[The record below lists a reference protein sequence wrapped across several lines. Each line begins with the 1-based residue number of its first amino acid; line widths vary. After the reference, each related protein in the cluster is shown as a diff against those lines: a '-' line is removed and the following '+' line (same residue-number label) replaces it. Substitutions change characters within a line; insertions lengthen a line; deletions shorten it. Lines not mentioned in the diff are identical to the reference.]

1 MLKPVLESN
10 VTTNNNIM
18 SRYMY
23 SPRIMYAVYELIKKK
38 SSIKRGRRIDNVQV
52 DQLQCYCCKKKK
64 KKSNVHIIG
73 CGRRTFIVPELD
85 PNSRHDSNKQVHLT
99 LYVFKRG
106 ASVFYPFTTNCII
119 HF

>member
-10 VTTNNNIM
+10 VTTNNIIV

-38 SSIKRGRRIDNVQV
+38 KSSIKRGRRIGNVQV

-64 KKSNVHIIG
+64 SNVHIVG

-85 PNSRHDSNKQVHLT
+85 PNSRHDSNDIVHLT

-106 ASVFYPFTTNCII
+106 ALVFYPFTTNCII